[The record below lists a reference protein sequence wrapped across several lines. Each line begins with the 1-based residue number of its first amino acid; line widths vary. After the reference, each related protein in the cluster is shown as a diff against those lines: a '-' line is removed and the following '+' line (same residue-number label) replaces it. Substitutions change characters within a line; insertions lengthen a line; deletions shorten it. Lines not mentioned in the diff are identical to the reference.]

1 MLSLP
6 QGVVVDN
13 TGFIYITELGGHR
26 FRKFGPRGQ
35 FVFCM
40 GGPSGSLARFSSP
53 TALCMDAYHHLYIA
67 DTDNG
72 RITCYSAT
80 GHWRTDYHSPT
91 PGAEFRR
98 PQGVAVDQQGRIYVA
113 DTLNHRIVRLTPDGA
128 LDIAFGKPGPAPGE
142 LAEPRGLAADGD
154 GGLWVADSGND
165 RVQKFDEE
173 GGLVCCFPERPTPGL
188 DLSTP
193 SAVAVDGQGGIYVS
207 DTMNHRLR
215 LARGTVAAGECRRE
229 GARAAA
235 CSKTRSPT
243 TAPPLPGCASEAVAF
258 LARATCLSST
268 WWIRWTWIARPHLS
282 VRACSTSSPNT
293 PASTWRTSPRR
304 RCSWRSPWKS

>member
-1 MLSLP
+1 MSESRFHFLEIGRVRRRAVVAPAGEAVLVPPTRLRLAETIGSFGAALGQFNTPAGLFIDADANVYVADSRNNRVQKITPSGDVYGMGGPGILSLP
-6 QGVVVDN
+6 QAVVVDS

-91 PGAEFRR
+91 SGTEFKR
-98 PQGVAVDQQGRIYVA
+98 PQGVAVDQQGRIFVA
-113 DTLNHRIVRLTPDGA
+113 DTLNHRIVRLAPDGT
-128 LDIAFGKPGPAPGE
+128 LDLVIGKPGPAPGE
-142 LAEPRGLAADGD
+142 LAEPRGLAADDD

-193 SAVAVDGQGGIYVS
+193 SAVAVDGQGGVYVS
-207 DTMNHRLR
+207 DTMNHRLLR
-215 LARGTVAAGECRRE
+215 LATVGDD
-229 GARAAA
+229 
-235 CSKTRSPT
+235 
-243 TAPPLPGCASEAVAF
+243 
-258 LARATCLSST
+258 
-268 WWIRWTWIARPHLS
+268 
-282 VRACSTSSPNT
+282 
-293 PASTWRTSPRR
+293 
-304 RCSWRSPWKS
+304 

>member
-1 MLSLP
+1 MDESRFHFLEIGRVRRRPVVAAEGAAALVPQTRLRLAETIGSFGTALGQFNTPVGLFIDADANVYVADSRNNRIQKVTLSGDVYGMGGSGMLSLP

-91 PGAEFRR
+91 PGTEFRR

-113 DTLNHRIVRLTPDGA
+113 DTLNHRIVRLAPDGA

-165 RVQKFDEE
+165 RVQKFDED

-207 DTMNHRLR
+207 DTMNHRLLR
-215 LARGTVAAGECRRE
+215 LA
-229 GARAAA
+229 
-235 CSKTRSPT
+235 
-243 TAPPLPGCASEAVAF
+243 AVGDG
-258 LARATCLSST
+258 
-268 WWIRWTWIARPHLS
+268 
-282 VRACSTSSPNT
+282 
-293 PASTWRTSPRR
+293 
-304 RCSWRSPWKS
+304 